1 MFALGL
7 GLLLF
12 GFGWFKAVRLR
23 KRRRQRHARVTL
35 ASAEAAAD
43 DAYFAADAVSAEAAA
58 LHRDIVAAW
67 TARDREAL
75 ARSLGPDLLAEWV
88 RRLDDFDRR
97 GWHNVCEIKKPT
109 EVEYLGLT
117 NREDDTEDRVVV
129 RLTAELRDV
138 VIDRNGNVI
147 KRNEEDDELTTLAE
161 YWTLGRAGDRWIL
174 HSIEQDAEGAHQLDA
189 PIVASPWSDDARL
202 HDEAVTELAVAD
214 AVPDVAGLV
223 DVDYAGDGR
232 TQALDLSVVDGRFA
246 PAVLE
251 AAARRAVE
259 AWAEAV
265 DGADAA
271 LERAATPE
279 AAHALLYPR
288 GENTRLV
295 VRGPKPHPAP
305 DRRPRRRGQAADL
318 HRRGGAERPPL
329 PRGPRHR
336 RRHRGLQGPRHDV
349 HRALDARARRRPRDA
364 VADRRHR
371 RRGLALLLAVPNV
384 SEGRDAAA
392 LDAIGAAFVT
402 GGARLLDV
410 HTDPDH
416 HRSVFTLAGEP
427 GTLHLALLEGA
438 REAVERIDLTAHAG
452 VHPRVGVLDVAPV
465 VHRTDAERGAAVAE
479 ALLLAHRLGARP
491 RPPRLSLWRTRGRAH
506 AREPARARRARR
518 PARPTTARRSCTR
531 PPAPRSSRRARRWSR
546 STSSSSRPRR
556 SRTPSASPPP
566 SARAAPTDCP
576 ASARSACSSPTP
588 SRSRPT
594 SRTTAPP
601 PPPTSWPPSPATR
614 PSRRPSSS
622 ASRPRRRSPAWACRC
637 ATAEPSKTP

>member
-1 MFALGL
+1 MRHRVNLRLFSGLWITILAGLLLAVDSIAAPGGGSSGFGGGGGGGGGGGFSGGGSGSGSGSEGSPWVFVFALGL

-23 KRRRQRHARVTL
+23 KRRRERHARVTL

-43 DAYFAADAVSAEAAA
+43 DAHFAADAVSAEAAA

-75 ARSLGPDLLAEWV
+75 GRYLGPDLLAEWV

-109 EVEYLGLT
+109 EVEYVGLT

-129 RLTAELRDV
+129 RLTAQLRDV

-174 HSIEQDAEGAHQLDA
+174 HSIEQDAEGAHHLDA
-189 PIVASPWSDDARL
+189 PIVASPWSDDARM

-295 VRGPKPHPAP
+295 VRGPKLTQL
-305 DRRPRRRGQAADL
+305 RI
-318 HRRGGAERPPL
+318 
-329 PRGPRHR
+329 
-336 RRHRGLQGPRHDV
+336 
-349 HRALDARARRRPRDA
+349 
-364 VADRRHR
+364 
-371 RRGLALLLAVPNV
+371 
-384 SEGRDAAA
+384 AA
-392 LDAIGAAFVT
+392 LDAEAKPPTFTVEAELSGRRYLEDRDTVAVIEGSKDRATTFT
-402 GGARLLDV
+402 ERW
-410 HTDPDH
+410 
-416 HRSVFTLAGEP
+416 TLALGDDP
-427 GTLHLALLEGA
+427 ATPW
-438 REAVERIDLTAHAG
+438 RIVDT
-452 VHPRVGVLDVAPV
+452 
-465 VHRTDAERGAAVAE
+465 AAV
-479 ALLLAHRLGARP
+479 G
-491 RPPRLSLWRTRGRAH
+491 
-506 AREPARARRARR
+506 
-518 PARPTTARRSCTR
+518 
-531 PPAPRSSRRARRWSR
+531 
-546 STSSSSRPRR
+546 
-556 SRTPSASPPP
+556 
-566 SARAAPTDCP
+566 
-576 ASARSACSSPTP
+576 
-588 SRSRPT
+588 
-594 SRTTAPP
+594 
-601 PPPTSWPPSPATR
+601 
-614 PSRRPSSS
+614 
-622 ASRPRRRSPAWACRC
+622 
-637 ATAEPSKTP
+637 